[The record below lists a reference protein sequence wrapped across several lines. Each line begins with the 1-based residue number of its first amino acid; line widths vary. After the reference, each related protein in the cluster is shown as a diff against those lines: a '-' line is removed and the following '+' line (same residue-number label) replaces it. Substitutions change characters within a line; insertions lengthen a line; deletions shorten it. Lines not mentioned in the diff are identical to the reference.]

1 MTTMRFFRLIAPA
14 LLMFCALPARADTV
28 TDLQTLLGNLRV
40 MQGEFTQT
48 VVNRSGKVQASNGSF
63 AIQRPGKFRWHY
75 RKPYEQLIVGDG
87 KDVWLHDPDL
97 NQVTV
102 KQIDKALDASPAAL
116 LSGDNQLDKR
126 YKMKAQPTRDGLA
139 WVEAIPKQ
147 NDSNF
152 NRVRIGFANKEIRK
166 MELEDSFGQK
176 TRIDFRMVVINGK
189 PDATLFRF
197 TPPKGADVI
206 RQ

>member
-1 MTTMRFFRLIAPA
+1 MRFCRLFLPLF
-14 LLMFCALPARADTV
+14 LLLCALPAHADTV
-28 TDLQTLLGNLRV
+28 TDLQALLGSLRT

-48 VVNRSGKVQASNGSF
+48 VVNRSGKTQTSNGSF

-102 KQIDKALDASPAAL
+102 KQIDKALDSSPAAL
-116 LSGDNQLDKR
+116 LSGDNHLEKR
-126 YKMKAQPTRDGLA
+126 YRMKALQSRDNLN
-139 WVEAIPKQ
+139 WVEAIPRQ
-147 NDSNF
+147 GDNNF
-152 NRVRIGFANKEIRK
+152 NRVRIGFSGKEIRR
-166 MELEDSFGQK
+166 MELEDSFGQT
-176 TRIDFRMVVINGK
+176 TRIEFRMIVVNSK
-189 PDATLFRF
+189 PDAALFRF
-197 TPPKGADVI
+197 TPPKGADVV

>member
-1 MTTMRFFRLIAPA
+1 MRLYRLIAPLF
-14 LLMFCALPARADTV
+14 LLFCALPAHADAV
-28 TDLQTLLGNLRV
+28 ADLQSILGNLRT

-48 VVNRSGKVQASNGSF
+48 VVNRSGKTQTSNGSF

-102 KQIDKALDASPAAL
+102 KQIDKALDSSPAAL
-116 LSGDNQLDKR
+116 LSGDNQLEKR
-126 YKMKAQPTRDGLA
+126 YKLKALQARDNLA
-139 WVEAIPKQ
+139 WIEAIPKQ
-147 NDSNF
+147 SDNNF
-152 NRVRIGFANKEIRK
+152 NRVRIGFANKEIRR
-166 MELEDSFGQK
+166 MELEDSFGQT
-176 TRIDFRMVVINGK
+176 TRIVFRMMVVNSK
-189 PDATLFRF
+189 PDAALFHF
-197 TPPKGADVI
+197 TPPKGADVV